1 MSFPGAVAS
10 KVELDQAQNLRGV
23 SRGILEN
30 SPHLPDDKCAIE
42 IRRSPTDTPI
52 ARHGSLRIETGVPE
66 QHSPAGVV
74 SS

>member
-42 IRRSPTDTPI
+42 VPTFTDGHADRSPRI
-52 ARHGSLRIETGVPE
+52 A
-66 QHSPAGVV
+66 AY
-74 SS
+74 